1 MKYYKLF
8 VLFVLVASS
17 SNKNKFETFDYQKS
31 NNPWITAFKDQV
43 FFSSLRE
50 SYQNDTIFD
59 LIGKKDAFNTYDG
72 LDLENIAL
80 AKSLAK
86 NMVNNIPIAT
96 MCEGCGKDQK
106 YFMANCLHYYQSREL
121 DSIAHAEFEKFKS
134 RQDKL
139 YEN

>member
-1 MKYYKLF
+1 MKHLIIKKAIIPGSLH
-8 VLFVLVASS
+8 L
-17 SNKNKFETFDYQKS
+17 KTKC
-31 NNPWITAFKDQV
+31 

-86 NMVNNIPIAT
+86 NMVNNIPIGYNVRRLWKRS
-96 MCEGCGKDQK
+96 EVFYG
-106 YFMANCLHYYQSREL
+106 
-121 DSIAHAEFEKFKS
+121 
-134 RQDKL
+134 
-139 YEN
+139 

>member
-8 VLFVLVASS
+8 VLFVLVACS

-59 LIGKKDAFNTYDG
+59 LIG
-72 LDLENIAL
+72 
-80 AKSLAK
+80 
-86 NMVNNIPIAT
+86 
-96 MCEGCGKDQK
+96 
-106 YFMANCLHYYQSREL
+106 
-121 DSIAHAEFEKFKS
+121 
-134 RQDKL
+134 
-139 YEN
+139 